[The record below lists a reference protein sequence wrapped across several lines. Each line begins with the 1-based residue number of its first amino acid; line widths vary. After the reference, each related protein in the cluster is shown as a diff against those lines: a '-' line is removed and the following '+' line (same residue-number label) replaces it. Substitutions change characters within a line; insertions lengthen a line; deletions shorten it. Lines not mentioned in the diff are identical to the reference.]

1 MIKYML
7 VLGLML
13 LGFGV
18 KAQLDVDF
26 VSINGKMWSKKNLTV
41 TAFRNGDEIRNA
53 ATREEWIECLQHGF
67 PAYCD
72 YKNDT
77 LHGKTYGRIYNWF
90 AIADPRGLAP
100 NGSRIANNSDWDELC
115 LFASSGMPNWASYNT
130 IGSALKSKEY
140 WLNARPVRDTLYFNL
155 LPGGYRNSNGEF
167 GGLGNET
174 AVWVRDAYTYG
185 SRSKGNAYV
194 APYMLVQGKSDQ
206 ILLLSDGRKTGCYVR
221 LVLGEEYGLNTEQ
234 SDKKE

>member
-1 MIKYML
+1 MISRILFFSL
-7 VLGLML
+7 VT
-13 LGFGV
+13 FTISI
-18 KAQLDVDF
+18 KSQTTIDF
-26 VSINGKMWSKKNLTV
+26 LSFNNQMWSVSNLNITK
-41 TAFRNGDEIRNA
+41 FRNGDEIMNA
-53 ATREEWIECLQHGF
+53 KTREEWIECLQNVI

-100 NGSRIANNSDWDELC
+100 NGSRIANNSDWDALC
-115 LFASSGMPNWASYNT
+115 VFASSGIPNWASYNT
-130 IGSALKSKEY
+130 IGSSLKSKEL
-140 WLNARPVRDTLYFNL
+140 WLSARPVNENFNFNL

-174 AVWVRDAYTYG
+174 AVWVRDEYTYG

-194 APYMLVQGKSDQ
+194 APFMLVQGKSDQ

-221 LVLGEEYGLNTEQ
+221 LVLGEEFGLNTEENI
-234 SDKKE
+234 KKE